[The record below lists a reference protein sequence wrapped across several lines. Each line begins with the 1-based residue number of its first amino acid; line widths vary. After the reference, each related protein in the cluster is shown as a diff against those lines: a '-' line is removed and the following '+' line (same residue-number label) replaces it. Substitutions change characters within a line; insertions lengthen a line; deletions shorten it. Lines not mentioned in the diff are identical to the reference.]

1 MKNILTLPITQI
13 HILVRSQP
21 TDDIY
26 RFIYQLSNHLSD
38 DESYLKVNLYLL
50 GYKYEDKDYF
60 KWTEELINELQLFN
74 RVKVNLCLVGVLHD
88 SVINKI
94 KESKYYNNITISS
107 IVNNTV
113 EDDTPIILNYRRELS
128 CQLTDLSRQVDI
140 EASNCMYCLT
150 QSTSSYLEEP
160 DFTNLNKS
168 QIEYL
173 FSALDYSK
181 SYDNSLTEAILKYS
195 ELILFLDT
203 SLNFYTYYFSNSLEL
218 SDNLIDILA
227 LMMIKNEDSSYTNF
241 LEMYEGELNKA
252 YENL

>member
-1 MKNILTLPITQI
+1 MKNILTLPLTKI
-13 HILVRSQP
+13 HVLIRSKP

-50 GYKYEDKDYF
+50 DYKYNDKEYF

-88 SVINKI
+88 SVLDKI
-94 KESKYYNNITISS
+94 KESKYYSNITISS
-107 IVNNTV
+107 IVNNEV
-113 EDDTPIILNYRRELS
+113 DENTPIILNYRRELS

-140 EASNCMYCLT
+140 EASNCMYSLT
-150 QSTSSYLEEP
+150 QSTTSYLEEP
-160 DFTNLNKS
+160 DFSKLTKEQLD
-168 QIEYL
+168 YL

-181 SYDNSLTEAILKYS
+181 SYDNALTDVILKYS
-195 ELILFLDT
+195 ELIFFLDT
-203 SLNFYTYYFSNSLEL
+203 SLNFYTYYFNNSLEL
-218 SDNLIDILA
+218 SDNLIDILS
-227 LMMIKNEDSSYTNF
+227 LMMLKNADSSDTNF
-241 LEMYEGELNKA
+241 LEKYEKELNKV

>member
-1 MKNILTLPITQI
+1 MKNILTLPLTQI
-13 HILVRSQP
+13 HVLVRSQP

-50 GYKYEDKDYF
+50 DYKYDDKDYF

-88 SVINKI
+88 SVINTI

-113 EDDTPIILNYRRELS
+113 EGDTPIILNYRRELS

-140 EASNCMYCLT
+140 EASNCMYGLT
-150 QSTSSYLEEP
+150 QSTTSYLEEP
-160 DFTNLNKS
+160 DFSKLTKEQL
-168 QIEYL
+168 EYL

-227 LMMIKNEDSSYTNF
+227 LMMIKNEDSSDTNF